1 MKILVVLISFIA
13 FLLVALSGPLHRFGI
28 INLGMAFTVFK
39 YGVYV
44 GIAALVLLA
53 LVFVMQVISK
63 RKIMTLTS
71 SAIVAIFSAI
81 AIIIPVAMLKQGTS
95 APPIHDIS
103 TDLVNPPK
111 FDAVAP
117 LRIDAPNP
125 IHYAGAASAEQQRQA
140 YPELKTL
147 TYTQSK
153 AELVIAIEQATKN
166 LGWALIDADVNKGK
180 VEATDTTTWFGFK
193 DDIVVRVN
201 DLGNKREVDIRSKS
215 RIGASD
221 LGKNAKRIHDFI
233 KELDVVLGV

>member
-1 MKILVVLISFIA
+1 MKILVMLISFIA
-13 FLLVALSGPLHRFGI
+13 FLLVAFSGPLHRFGV
-28 INLGMAFTVFK
+28 INLGTAFTGFK

-53 LVFVMQVISK
+53 LVFVVQIVSK
-63 RKIMTLTS
+63 RKLITLTS
-71 SAIVAIFSAI
+71 SVVVAIFSAI
-81 AIIIPVAMLKQGTS
+81 AIIIPVTMLKQGTS

-103 TDLVNPPK
+103 TDLINPPE

-117 LRIDAPNP
+117 LRADAPNP
-125 IHYAGAASAEQQRQA
+125 ITYAGVASAEQQRQA

-147 TYTQSK
+147 TYNQSK

-166 LGWALIDADVNKGK
+166 LGWDLVDADVNKGK
-180 VEATDTTTWFGFK
+180 IEATDTTTWFGFK
-193 DDIVVRVN
+193 DDIVIRVN
-201 DLGNKREVDIRSKS
+201 DQGDKREVDIRSKS

-233 KELDVVLGV
+233 EELDVVLGE